1 MRKARLSPFQ
11 MLDRLIP
18 VESLDSEGLLIYRN
32 LSVADDENAV
42 REGIVHLLDRLCI
55 LGRVQ
60 RLSRVDGDGVT
71 RLKYRDLVTLDTI
84 GIALPRVEERTSAPK
99 GPAPATA
106 LPTPDPGIEPAEAAQ
121 VMPEAPAERS
131 VRLNDAVLEAIAA
144 SSRRIDL
151 AGALDHLYD
160 LLRES
165 VDFDRIAVFKS
176 RGLSNSQAGTLSEL
190 DEVYRWPDEERLS
203 PNHLKTL
210 VEAEGRMV
218 HIPDITSDERF
229 GRHFAKN
236 LGGSLLVAPLKAEA
250 YVYGVLE
257 IWSER
262 SGSFDEADL
271 GIVEFVGEF
280 AGGLIKRRL
289 EVEELIFIDHTSQ
302 IHNRRYFEEQL
313 TREIERC
320 KRTGN
325 SLALLVADLD
335 DFKQVNDTLGH
346 AAGDSVLRQ
355 VAQILSD
362 NARQVDIVARYG
374 GEEFV
379 VILPDITGES
389 AVAVAERIRSAVES
403 HRFITGMPDDPTR
416 GLTIS
421 IGCALYP
428 LDAKSRADL
437 IDKADRVALYEA
449 KRAGKNRIV
458 FWKDTQSR

>member
-1 MRKARLSPFQ
+1 

-18 VESLDSEGLLIYRN
+18 VESLDAEGLLIFRD
-32 LSVADDENAV
+32 LSTADDEDVV
-42 REGIVHLLDRLCI
+42 REGIVHLLDRLCD

-60 RLSRVDGDGVT
+60 RLSRADGDGVT

-84 GIALPRVEERTSAPK
+84 GLTIPLVEEEPQAPAARAPGGRGPAAAEPAPGEGTGRAAALPAAPEV
-99 GPAPATA
+99 
-106 LPTPDPGIEPAEAAQ
+106 PGRDG
-121 VMPEAPAERS
+121 RS
-131 VRLNDAVLEAIAA
+131 VALTEAVLEAIAA

-160 LLRES
+160 LLREN
-165 VDFDRIAVFKS
+165 VEFDRIAVFKS

-190 DEVYRWPDEERLS
+190 DEVYRWADDERLS
-203 PNHLKTL
+203 PNQLKTL
-210 VEAEGRMV
+210 VEEEGRTI
-218 HIPDITSDERF
+218 HIPDIASDERF
-229 GRHFAKN
+229 GRYFAKN
-236 LGGSLLVAPLKAEA
+236 LGGSLLVAPLEAEA
-250 YVYGVLE
+250 YIYGVLE

-262 SGSFDEADL
+262 PSAFDDEDI
-271 GIVEFVGEF
+271 GIVEFVAEF

-379 VILPDITGES
+379 VILPDITSES
-389 AVAVAERIRSAVES
+389 AVAVAERIRSAVET

-449 KRAGKNRIV
+449 KRAGKNRTV
-458 FWKDTQSR
+458 LWTDTQSQ